1 MNKFVVDFSTKVIIF
16 KQMMS
21 TNRFEEESK
30 WDEVYDK
37 KWSTKIGML
46 DAWESSVEEMIFKS

>member
-1 MNKFVVDFSTKVIIF
+1 MSIVVDYSTKVIIF

-37 KWSTKIGML
+37 KLSTKIGML
-46 DAWESSVEEMIFKS
+46 DTWEPDA

>member
-1 MNKFVVDFSTKVIIF
+1 
-16 KQMMS
+16 MS

>member
-1 MNKFVVDFSTKVIIF
+1 
-16 KQMMS
+16 MS

-37 KWSTKIGML
+37 KLSTKIGML
-46 DAWESSVEEMIFKS
+46 DTWEPDAYDMIFKI